1 MCTERADS
9 VHNKCGGE
17 LDVLFGFC
25 MLRLHGWFGWL
36 NLFNAVFFSFS
47 EEVLAGIEIP
57 GGGGRGKLYLTL
69 QCYRHDSCIQ
79 MGSDESYFNATVV
92 PLIVRDKDTTQ
103 CRQTRTF
110 EERTKAES
118 TSFCLPA

>member
-9 VHNKCGGE
+9 VDKSFGE
-17 LDVLFGFC
+17 LDVLSRFC
-25 MLRLHGWFGWL
+25 MLHLRGWFGWL